1 MIRQNKLEK
10 GLSVQSSLAVSQ
22 CIGQR
27 GETDGFRYR
36 SNEEERSQEE
46 NVAGHDH
53 DGTPRERER
62 ESLGGYAEAMA
73 SASSLSNGGHPQEEK
88 RQLESILRLDG
99 TMATEGAEHPF

>member
-1 MIRQNKLEK
+1 MTRQNKLEK

-62 ESLGGYAEAMA
+62 ERELACLAA
-73 SASSLSNGGHPQEEK
+73 SSSLSNRGHPQEEK
-88 RQLESILRLDG
+88 RDNWNRSF
-99 TMATEGAEHPF
+99 A

>member
-1 MIRQNKLEK
+1 MTLQNKLEK

-62 ESLGGYAEAMA
+62 ALVAMPKPWPRPA
-73 SASSLSNGGHPQEEK
+73 AFLTEDILKK
-88 RQLESILRLDG
+88 RSDNLNRSF
-99 TMATEGAEHPF
+99 A